1 MADLLN
7 RVVEIVQQII
17 QAGGYPGIA
26 LVMFLENVFPPIPSE
41 VIMPFGGFLASTGEF
56 SLFWVWIA
64 GTIGSVAGAIVLYYL
79 GWFAGDVVIRR
90 FLRRY
95 GKWIAISEKDYDRSL
110 GIFRKYG
117 EWIVLFGR
125 VIPLVRSLVSIPAGA
140 ERMPFAKFMIYTTL
154 GSAAWSGLL
163 AVAGYA
169 LGDRWEEI
177 IEFIEQYQ
185 DVVVVALVLLVVL
198 FVAFLVYRRFTAK
211 PEATG
216 EVEE

>member
-41 VIMPFGGFLASTGEF
+41 VIIPFGGFLASTGEF

-90 FLRRY
+90 FLRSY

>member
-95 GKWIAISEKDYDRSL
+95 GKWIGISEKDYDRSL

>member
-7 RVVEIVQQII
+7 RIVEIVQQVI

-41 VIMPFGGFLASTGEF
+41 VIMPFGGFLAAKGDF
-56 SLFWVWIA
+56 NFFLVWIA
-64 GTIGSVAGAIVLYYL
+64 GTIGSVAGAVVLYYIGL
-79 GWFAGDVVIRR
+79 FAGDVVIRR

-95 GKWIAISEKDYDRSL
+95 GRWIGISEGDYDRSL
-110 GIFRKYG
+110 GFFRKYG

-140 ERMPFAKFMIYTTL
+140 ERMPVAKFMIYTII
-154 GSAAWSGLL
+154 GSAVWSGAL
-163 AVAGYA
+163 ALAGYL

-185 DVVVVALVLLVVL
+185 DIVVVGLILLVVL
-198 FVAFLVYRRFTAK
+198 FVAFIVYRRFTMK
-211 PEATG
+211 PEVDESHSA
-216 EVEE
+216 